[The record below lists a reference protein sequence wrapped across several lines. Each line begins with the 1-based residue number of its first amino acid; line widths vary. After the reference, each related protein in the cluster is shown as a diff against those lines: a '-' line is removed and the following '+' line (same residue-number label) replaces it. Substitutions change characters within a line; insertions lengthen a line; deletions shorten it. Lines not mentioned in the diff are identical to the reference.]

1 MHISVQLICLLNS
14 KQVFILRLCRGEVHD
29 ISMGRWKAR
38 PFSLVGRIL
47 CCTLRLWIAINICRK
62 IEDLFTGLQ
71 TWVSYFI
78 FCGMEHLYS
87 DYFVSRISLWTID
100 NENGIVISLSH
111 VFIVYF
117 MPMVASFVF
126 TCMPMVGDFSLQM
139 DLIHPKWS
147 V

>member
-62 IEDLFTGLQ
+62 IKNFSWASDL
-71 TWVSYFI
+71 SYFI

-87 DYFVSRISLWTID
+87 DYSVTR
-100 NENGIVISLSH
+100 N
-111 VFIVYF
+111 
-117 MPMVASFVF
+117 F
-126 TCMPMVGDFSLQM
+126 TLNY
-139 DLIHPKWS
+139 
-147 V
+147 